1 MRVDWETAEALVHGG
16 AILGGGGGG
25 SMASGLET
33 AHLALSLGSPEIVSI
48 SDLSPESLVVTVSAV
63 GAPAAKEKYVKPMDF
78 VHCVQMVMNVL
89 DRPLGGLI
97 QNEMGGFASAN
108 GLIQSA
114 VLGVPLIDAPC
125 NGRAHPFALMG
136 SLGLH
141 KKEGYHS
148 IQAACGGD
156 PFTGRKLEILTQ
168 GRIESCSSLVREA
181 SIQAGGLVAVAR
193 NPIPASWLAETASV
207 GALKYAIELGRANLN
222 ARKSKAPPWDAVKR
236 HLSGEIVG
244 QGTVAKVQLVTK
256 GGFDIGTLVLDSELA
271 LSFLNEF
278 ITLDF
283 EGTRRYTFPDLI
295 TLFEKAT
302 GEVVNSAEVEEGME
316 VVVLAARQE
325 SLILGAGMFD
335 MDLSKPLESLLNRPV
350 ARYAGGG
357 ERCCAR

>member
-1 MRVDWETAEALVHGG
+1 
-16 AILGGGGGG
+16 
-25 SMASGLET
+25 
-33 AHLALSLGSPEIVSI
+33 
-48 SDLSPESLVVTVSAV
+48 LVVTVSTV

-78 VHCVQMVMNVL
+78 VRCVEMVMSVL
-89 DRPLGGLI
+89 GRPFAGLI

-114 VLGVPLIDAPC
+114 VLGLPLIDAPC

-156 PFTGRKLEILTQ
+156 PFAHRKLEILTQ
-168 GRIESCSSLVREA
+168 GPIESCSSLMRGA
-181 SIQAGGLVAVAR
+181 SILAGGLVAVAR
-193 NPIPASWLAETASV
+193 NPVPASWLAETGSV
-207 GALKYAIELGRANLN
+207 GALNYAIELGRANQN
-222 ARKSKAPPWDAVKR
+222 AKKSKAPPWDAVKG
-236 HLSGEIVG
+236 HLSGEVVG
-244 QGTVAKVQLVTK
+244 QGTVARVELVTK
-256 GGFDIGTLVLDSELA
+256 GGFDIGSVVLDSDME

-283 EGTRRYTFPDLI
+283 EGTRRYTSPDLI

-302 GEVVNSAEVEEGME
+302 GEVVNPAEVEEGME
-316 VVVLAARQE
+316 VAVLAARQE
-325 SLILGAGMFD
+325 TLILGAGMLD
-335 MDLSKPLESLLNRPV
+335 IDLLKPLEGLLNRPV

-357 ERCCAR
+357 EKCCAR